1 MKCWHCN
8 TEVIWDCD
16 YDFDDPFVGYDG
28 YGIVSIFHC
37 PKCEAEYECRLP
49 IK

>member
-16 YDFDDPFVGYDG
+16 YDFDDIGYDG
-28 YGIVSIFHC
+28 YGIVSVFHC
-37 PKCEAEYECRLP
+37 PNCEAEYECRLP